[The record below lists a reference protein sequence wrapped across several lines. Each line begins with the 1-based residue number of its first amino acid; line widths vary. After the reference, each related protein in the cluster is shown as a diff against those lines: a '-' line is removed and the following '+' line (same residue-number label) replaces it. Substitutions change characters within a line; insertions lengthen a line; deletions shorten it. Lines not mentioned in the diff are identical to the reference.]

1 MAPSSRKPVRLRGAQ
16 LTRKRIH
23 CGYQHLRSVRSR
35 VHANVDGTRQ
45 SAQQGRS
52 RRRGAQDRPR
62 RVRQCSS
69 RARHAA
75 VDAPDSD
82 PHGSSEGLCEPS
94 CGPGSAEVGRRRE
107 DVRRLAC
114 ACRENDRALEDVQAR
129 AIRGRREARDRNQ
142 IPERDVQLHG
152 QGLPADFRDPQFLFP
167 LHDRLRNPSPQR
179 RSHRQRRLPRQPLK
193 NEPAPPMEYRNLG
206 RTGVK
211 VSSLCLG
218 TMMFGRSANEQESI
232 SIVHAALERG
242 INFVD
247 TANAYSAGAS
257 ERFVGTA
264 LQGGRRASVVLA
276 TKAFFPQE
284 QNDPNARGL
293 SRRHLIE
300 ACEASLKRLQ
310 TDWID
315 LYQVHRSQSEIP
327 IDETL
332 RALDDLIRQGKV
344 RYIGTSMFPAWK
356 SVEALW
362 ASKELGLNR
371 FVAEQMAY
379 NLLDRTAEREVIPA
393 AQTFGLALI
402 PWAPLCGGLLT
413 GKYKRDDQSAAG
425 RWQGGK
431 DNFGR
436 PATAAAYDVIEGQI
450 GRAHV

>member
-1 MAPSSRKPVRLRGAQ
+1 MPGHDDVRAQ
-16 LTRKRIH
+16 RERAGLDRDRA
-23 CGYQHLRSVRSR
+23 C
-35 VHANVDGTRQ
+35 
-45 SAQQGRS
+45 
-52 RRRGAQDRPR
+52 RPR
-62 RVRQCSS
+62 
-69 RARHAA
+69 
-75 VDAPDSD
+75 
-82 PHGSSEGLCEPS
+82 
-94 CGPGSAEVGRRRE
+94 
-107 DVRRLAC
+107 
-114 ACRENDRALEDVQAR
+114 
-129 AIRGRREARDRNQ
+129 
-142 IPERDVQLHG
+142 
-152 QGLPADFRDPQFLFP
+152 
-167 LHDRLRNPSPQR
+167 
-179 RSHRQRRLPRQPLK
+179 K
-193 NEPAPPMEYRNLG
+193 
-206 RTGVK
+206 
-211 VSSLCLG
+211 
-218 TMMFGRSANEQESI
+218 
-232 SIVHAALERG
+232 G

-276 TKAFFPQE
+276 TKAFFPQD
-284 QNDPNARGL
+284 QKDPNARGL

-315 LYQVHRSQSEIP
+315 LYQLHRPQSDIP

-371 FVAEQMAY
+371 FVCEQMAY

-413 GKYKRDDQSAAG
+413 GKYRRDDQSAAG

-436 PATAAAYDVIEGQI
+436 PATAAAYDVIEGLVALAKEKGCTPSQLALAWNASQPGITAPII
-450 GRAHV
+450 GPRTLEQLLDNLGAIDVRSRTPTARGSTRWHRRGHRRCATTRRRSRSTSSRISGAGERAARRRRAPA